1 MARTGK
7 VGGRTRSSRSGRNAA
22 SRAFRLGGGSASGI
36 CGRRGG
42 GERDKI
48 VVCLYTA
55 RAIYIYLVHIKDHQS
70 GPGRQSNGSLRLVSV
85 ERSVAPMNDGSVLQ
99 LVDR

>member
-1 MARTGK
+1 MPHLGPLGWGVDR
-7 VGGRTRSSRSGRNAA
+7 
-22 SRAFRLGGGSASGI
+22 RAGFVEGGGGK
-36 CGRRGG
+36 
-42 GERDKI
+42 RDKI